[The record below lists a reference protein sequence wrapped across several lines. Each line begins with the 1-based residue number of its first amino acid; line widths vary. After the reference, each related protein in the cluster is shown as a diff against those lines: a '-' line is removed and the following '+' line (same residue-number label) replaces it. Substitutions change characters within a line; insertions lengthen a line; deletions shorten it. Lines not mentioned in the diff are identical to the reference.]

1 MDKMREEFEAWFWGY
16 NHSDCDSGYW
26 SVVFAVGCDGKYQG
40 IACEGAWQGWQAS
53 RAAICVEFPD
63 FSRRE
68 DGGEWWAG
76 YTCAVSDVKSGLNK
90 IGVTC
95 K

>member
-1 MDKMREEFEAWFWGY
+1 MDKMREEFEAWAM
-16 NHSDCDSGYW
+16 SCDMCTYFDDVEYRHQSTEW
-26 SVVFAVGCDGKYQG
+26 
-40 IACEGAWQGWQAS
+40 AWRAWKAS
-53 RAAICVEFPD
+53 RSALCVEFPD
-63 FSRRE
+63 FSKHE

-76 YTCAVSDVKSGLNK
+76 YTCAVSDVKSSLNQ